1 MSAYR
6 VVHLYCDGR
15 VPRGDTTMRCGKEY
29 DSDPSLGFP
38 TLTVMRREARK
49 AGWTYIRHP
58 RMRGLDKDLCPDHKP
73 ED

>member
-6 VVHLYCDGR
+6 VVHLYCDDRSSGR
-15 VPRGDTTMRCGKEY
+15 KCFKEF

-49 AGWTYIRHP
+49 AGWSYARSTFGRSF
-58 RMRGLDKDLCPDHKP
+58 DKDFCPDHKP